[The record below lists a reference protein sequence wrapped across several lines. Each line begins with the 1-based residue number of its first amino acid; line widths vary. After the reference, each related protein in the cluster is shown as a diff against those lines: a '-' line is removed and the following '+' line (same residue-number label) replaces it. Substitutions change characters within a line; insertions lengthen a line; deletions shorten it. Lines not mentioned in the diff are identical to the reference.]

1 VPTVSAH
8 FRSLLAT
15 QWDLGQSV
23 IAAHD
28 AYGMGEYTRTVQANS
43 IISKLAVKR
52 LCLSVFFKYLNIFG
66 LQTFRRRQS
75 GVVSNSVGRLTTR
88 NGKRGT
94 GKRGTKFA
102 GVETAG
108 RENTGASCVWVARRN
123 TINVVRGCV

>member
-1 VPTVSAH
+1 MPTVSAH

-52 LCLSVFFKYLNIFG
+52 LCLSVFFKYSEHLRTSDFPSAAVWSSVK
-66 LQTFRRRQS
+66 FS
-75 GVVSNSVGRLTTR
+75 GATD
-88 NGKRGT
+88 
-94 GKRGTKFA
+94 
-102 GVETAG
+102 
-108 RENTGASCVWVARRN
+108 NTGME
-123 TINVVRGCV
+123 NVGLENVGPNSQG